1 MANDPNSMSQDD
13 IDALINQA
21 SGAAPSPAPS
31 QGTTPVK
38 APAGPQGALGQDD
51 IDALINLTQASA
63 PTTQAVPVVA
73 KPVAAPSGA
82 MGQDEIDALI
92 NQVQASAPVA
102 KAVAAAPKPAPVAAA
117 SGAMGQDEIDALINQ
132 VQASAPV
139 AKAVAA
145 APKAAASSSG
155 SLGQDDIDAL
165 INQVQASAPVSKAV
179 AAAPKAAA
187 SSSGSLGQDDI
198 DALINQVQ
206 SPAPTAN
213 KAAASA
219 PGKALDQ
226 DAIDALLN
234 QTTPSPAP
242 AMGSTKRKKRES
254 ITEMLDSVQEAANAK
269 AQANPDDNQSGPLGQ
284 DDIDKLLA
292 DLGAKTTAKPGTSKQ
307 TASAVPSVPTTAV
320 AVAAQSQKPGTTT
333 SNASAATIIAP
344 MMEVMPSGPGPTLAL
359 SADDLDALVDRQ
371 VGVISEHGEAPMID
385 QGDIDALV
393 KQLANATGAP
403 NTQKISDALA
413 KHEGEID
420 KLLEQAGNAKATM
433 DAMPASG
440 LISGNSAATRGGP
453 TITLGVPV
461 MAPAELKGARWLL
474 VAAVLFLAI
483 CATTLGMVVNAINGL
498 SSELKTQ
505 REAALT
511 PSNSFANDYKAAVAQ
526 LAAQD
531 ATEVAKGVLF
541 MGRLKARYPGHE
553 AEIALALGRHFRAK
567 GAFHQAADE
576 FATLAETG
584 HGLFDDPRIFL
595 DYAVCLTELGDM
607 PAATRQ
613 VYRLLANEDSYLAPR
628 DRNGLTR
635 PGDEVVRNQQA
646 VQDAYLTLGRMLGTA
661 SQQGHERATASKH
674 AAANGHEAADS
685 HAAPASHDDHK
696 PAASAATHDAH
707 GGH

>member
-31 QGTTPVK
+31 QAATPAK
-38 APAGPQGALGQDD
+38 ASAGPAGSLGQDD
-51 IDALINLTQASA
+51 
-63 PTTQAVPVVA
+63 
-73 KPVAAPSGA
+73 
-82 MGQDEIDALI
+82 IDALI
-92 NQVQASAPVA
+92 NQVQASAPA
-102 KAVAAAPKPAPVAAA
+102 TKPVAAAPKPAPRPAA
-117 SGAMGQDEIDALINQ
+117 SAGAMGQDDIDALINQ
-132 VQASAPV
+132 IQASAPPTKTV
-139 AKAVAA
+139 AEPKPA
-145 APKAAASSSG
+145 APSG

-165 INQVQASAPVSKAV
+165 INQVQASAPATKTV
-179 AAAPKAAA
+179 AAPKPAPKPAAP
-187 SSSGSLGQDDI
+187 SGSLGQDDI
-198 DALINQVQ
+198 DALINQTQASAPV
-206 SPAPTAN
+206 PAAKP
-213 KAAASA
+213 AASA
-219 PGKALDQ
+219 ASAKTLDQ
-226 DAIDALLN
+226 DAIDALIN
-234 QTTPSPAP
+234 QVAPSPAP
-242 AMGSTKRKKRES
+242 AGGSTKRTKRES
-254 ITEMLDSVQEAANAK
+254 ISQMLDSVQDAANAK
-269 AQANPDDNQSGPLGQ
+269 AQASPDANVSGPLGQ

-292 DLGAKTTAKPGTSKQ
+292 DLGAKTTTKAGTSKPA
-307 TASAVPSVPTTAV
+307 ASDVPSVPTTAV
-320 AVAAQSQKPGTTT
+320 AVAAHSQKPGTTT

-344 MMEVMPSGPGPTLAL
+344 MLGGSSSGPGPTLAL
-359 SADDLDALVDRQ
+359 SAEDLDALVDRQ
-371 VGVISEHGEAPMID
+371 VGVTSDHGEAPMID

-403 NTQKISDALA
+403 NTQKISEALA
-413 KHEGEID
+413 QHEGEID
-420 KLLEQAGNAKATM
+420 KLLEQAGGAHATM
-433 DAMPASG
+433 DAVP
-440 LISGNSAATRGGP
+440 LSALQSNRATMKGGA
-453 TITLGVPV
+453 TVTLGVPV

-474 VAAVLFLAI
+474 VAAVLFLAV
-483 CATTLGMVVNAINGL
+483 CATTLGMVVHAINGL

-526 LAAQD
+526 LGAQD
-531 ATEVAKGVLF
+531 ATEMAKGVLF

-595 DYAVCLTELGDM
+595 DYAACLTELGDM

-613 VYRLLANEDSYLAPR
+613 VYRLLANEDSYLAAR
-628 DRNGLTR
+628 DRNGLMR

-661 SQQGHERATASKH
+661 SRQGHERATAKKS
-674 AAANGHEAADS
+674 AAASTSHGASNASGGHAPTQGQTN
-685 HAAPASHDDHK
+685 HHQAAPA
-696 PAASAATHDAH
+696 AAHDAH

>member
-21 SGAAPSPAPS
+21 SGAAPSPAPL

-38 APAGPQGALGQDD
+38 ASSGPQGALGQDD
-51 IDALINLTQASA
+51 IDALINQAQASE
-63 PTTQAVPVVA
+63 PTTKAIPA
-73 KPVAAPSGA
+73 APKPVAAAVSGA
-82 MGQDEIDALI
+82 MGQDDIDALI
-92 NQVQASAPVA
+92 NQVQASAPMTKTVA
-102 KAVAAAPKPAPVAAA
+102 PAPKIAAAQPAAAA
-117 SGAMGQDEIDALINQ
+117 SGPM
-132 VQASAPV
+132 
-139 AKAVAA
+139 
-145 APKAAASSSG
+145 
-155 SLGQDDIDAL
+155 GQDDIDAL
-165 INQVQASAPVSKAV
+165 INQVQASAPVTKPV
-179 AAAPKAAA
+179 TKTIPAAPKPAAA
-187 SSSGSLGQDDI
+187 SASGPLGQDDI

-206 SPAPTAN
+206 SAAPTAQV
-213 KAAASA
+213 AAASA
-219 PGKALDQ
+219 AGKTLDQ

-234 QTTPSPAP
+234 QAAPSPAS
-242 AMGSTKRKKRES
+242 AAGSTKRTKRET
-254 ITEMLDSVQEAANAK
+254 ITQMLDSVQEAANAK
-269 AQANPDDNQSGPLGQ
+269 AQANPEENQSGPLGQ

-292 DLGAKTTAKPGTSKQ
+292 DLGAKSTSKPGTSKQ

-320 AVAAQSQKPGTTT
+320 AVAAHSQQPGTTT

-344 MMEVMPSGPGPTLAL
+344 MVEVMSSGPGPTLAL

-371 VGVISEHGEAPMID
+371 VGVISDHGEAQMID

-403 NTQKISDALA
+403 NTKRISDALA

-420 KLLEQAGNAKATM
+420 KLLEQAGNAHATM

-440 LISGNSAATRGGP
+440 LTSGKSAANKGAA

-498 SSELKTQ
+498 SGELKTQ

-595 DYAVCLTELGDM
+595 DYAACLTELGDM

-674 AAANGHEAADS
+674 AATNGHDAAGS
-685 HAAPASHDDHK
+685 HAAPASHDDQK
-696 PAASAATHDAH
+696 PAAPSATHDAH

>member
-1 MANDPNSMSQDD
+1 M
-13 IDALINQA
+13 
-21 SGAAPSPAPS
+21 
-31 QGTTPVK
+31 
-38 APAGPQGALGQDD
+38 
-51 IDALINLTQASA
+51 
-63 PTTQAVPVVA
+63 
-73 KPVAAPSGA
+73 
-82 MGQDEIDALI
+82 
-92 NQVQASAPVA
+92 
-102 KAVAAAPKPAPVAAA
+102 
-117 SGAMGQDEIDALINQ
+117 
-132 VQASAPV
+132 
-139 AKAVAA
+139 
-145 APKAAASSSG
+145 
-155 SLGQDDIDAL
+155 
-165 INQVQASAPVSKAV
+165 
-179 AAAPKAAA
+179 
-187 SSSGSLGQDDI
+187 
-198 DALINQVQ
+198 
-206 SPAPTAN
+206 APTAQ
-213 KAAASA
+213 ATATASA
-219 PGKALDQ
+219 PGKTLDQ

-234 QTTPSPAP
+234 QPAPSPAP
-242 AMGSTKRKKRES
+242 AVGSTKRTKRES
-254 ITEMLDSVQEAANAK
+254 ISQMLDSVQEAANAK
-269 AQANPDDNQSGPLGQ
+269 AQANSGENQSGPLGQ

-292 DLGAKTTAKPGTSKQ
+292 DLGAKTTSKPGTSKHI
-307 TASAVPSVPTTAV
+307 ASAVPSVPTTAV
-320 AVAAQSQKPGTTT
+320 AVAAHSQQPGTTT

-344 MMEVMPSGPGPTLAL
+344 MIETRPSGPGPTLAL

-440 LISGNSAATRGGP
+440 LTSGNSAANKGGA

-498 SSELKTQ
+498 SGELKTQ

-595 DYAVCLTELGDM
+595 DYAACLTELGDM

-674 AAANGHEAADS
+674 AAANGHDTAGS
-685 HAAPASHDDHK
+685 HAAPASHDAHES
-696 PAASAATHDAH
+696 AAPAATHNAH
-707 GGH
+707 GDH

>member
-1 MANDPNSMSQDD
+1 
-13 IDALINQA
+13 
-21 SGAAPSPAPS
+21 
-31 QGTTPVK
+31 
-38 APAGPQGALGQDD
+38 
-51 IDALINLTQASA
+51 
-63 PTTQAVPVVA
+63 
-73 KPVAAPSGA
+73 
-82 MGQDEIDALI
+82 
-92 NQVQASAPVA
+92 
-102 KAVAAAPKPAPVAAA
+102 
-117 SGAMGQDEIDALINQ
+117 
-132 VQASAPV
+132 
-139 AKAVAA
+139 
-145 APKAAASSSG
+145 
-155 SLGQDDIDAL
+155 
-165 INQVQASAPVSKAV
+165 
-179 AAAPKAAA
+179 
-187 SSSGSLGQDDI
+187 
-198 DALINQVQ
+198 
-206 SPAPTAN
+206 
-213 KAAASA
+213 
-219 PGKALDQ
+219 
-226 DAIDALLN
+226 
-234 QTTPSPAP
+234 
-242 AMGSTKRKKRES
+242 
-254 ITEMLDSVQEAANAK
+254 
-269 AQANPDDNQSGPLGQ
+269 
-284 DDIDKLLA
+284 
-292 DLGAKTTAKPGTSKQ
+292 
-307 TASAVPSVPTTAV
+307 
-320 AVAAQSQKPGTTT
+320 
-333 SNASAATIIAP
+333 
-344 MMEVMPSGPGPTLAL
+344 
-359 SADDLDALVDRQ
+359 
-371 VGVISEHGEAPMID
+371 
-385 QGDIDALV
+385 
-393 KQLANATGAP
+393 
-403 NTQKISDALA
+403 
-413 KHEGEID
+413 
-420 KLLEQAGNAKATM
+420 
-433 DAMPASG
+433 
-440 LISGNSAATRGGP
+440 
-453 TITLGVPV
+453 